1 MNNDAILSDLC
12 SDEKL
17 SEVDAVVNNNLCDL
31 CSDKKLTEVIVD
43 AVVNNNEFVVDEKV
57 EDKKIQLIQ
66 SKGNYVYCGKNRIPC
81 YNYIDIFSFKL
92 SNLTKLVQI
101 SKNLKNYCV
110 YRPKYKFSEITHDW
124 FMFKTSFIKIS
135 SNPIKSYEEGTM
147 CINNNCDVT
156 NIINIMRQYDE
167 YVEDEIKRL
176 ELSNI
181 VKLTCSK
188 KLIHEMRPL
197 KLHFNYNTKTSKIYS
212 EIINYNISNKYPKIE
227 KFNNISQKDIGRF
240 LKKGKE
246 ARFILYPVTWIIWDK
261 NIYSYG
267 SQLKILK
274 MEIKFDGAHIESIL
288 DNNEINV
295 SSRMETVTI

>member
-1 MNNDAILSDLC
+1 
-12 SDEKL
+12 
-17 SEVDAVVNNNLCDL
+17 
-31 CSDKKLTEVIVD
+31 
-43 AVVNNNEFVVDEKV
+43 
-57 EDKKIQLIQ
+57 
-66 SKGNYVYCGKNRIPC
+66 
-81 YNYIDIFSFKL
+81 
-92 SNLTKLVQI
+92 
-101 SKNLKNYCV
+101 
-110 YRPKYKFSEITHDW
+110 
-124 FMFKTSFIKIS
+124 
-135 SNPIKSYEEGTM
+135 
-147 CINNNCDVT
+147 
-156 NIINIMRQYDE
+156 MRQYDE

-188 KLIHEMRPL
+188 KLIHEMRQL